1 METLKKYWWLI
12 FIAIL
17 VLWYFSGSSAKAA
30 PIKKTDDQP
39 TDELAALAA
48 QRKELLRPY
57 IGRMG
62 RLALPPD
69 VREQLAKIDARM
81 KELSPSSNYQT
92 NVSLNY

>member
-12 FIAIL
+12 LIAIL

-48 QRKELLRPY
+48 QRKKLLQPY
-57 IGRMG
+57 IGRIG
-62 RLALPPD
+62 RIALPPD

>member
-12 FIAIL
+12 LIAIL
-17 VLWYFSGSSAKAA
+17 VLLYLLSGSAKAA
-30 PIKKTDDQP
+30 PIKKTGDP
-39 TDELAALAA
+39 VKDELVALAA

-57 IGRMG
+57 IGRIG
-62 RLALPPD
+62 RIALPPD